1 MASSESEEDS
11 EVSGRGEESRD
22 VDGGV
27 EVADA
32 GEQGRI
38 VGASSSSERSIR
50 LRLSLMGF
58 VGEGGGTTALVVTAV
73 EAYLLITLVGGVSS
87 GSVLTGEDGL
97 STGVERGVA
106 LVATLPIV
114 AETVAASSTKRE
126 RLTLGSSGTEAL
138 PFEAELAKVWFALA
152 KFLVI
157 AELDFT
163 IEVPL
168 IPV

>member
-1 MASSESEEDS
+1 MASSGSEEDS
-11 EVSGRGEESRD
+11 EVSVRGEEGRD

-58 VGEGGGTTALVVTAV
+58 AGGRSGIALVLEAV
-73 EAYLLITLVGGVSS
+73 EAYLLTTLVGGVSS
-87 GSVLTGEDGL
+87 GSVSPAEDGL
-97 STGVERGVA
+97 STSVERGVA
-106 LVATLPIV
+106 LVVTLPLV
-114 AETVAASSTKRE
+114 AGTVAASSIKRE
-126 RLTLGSSGTEAL
+126 RLTLDSSGTEAL
-138 PFEAELAKVWFALA
+138 PFKAELAKAWFALA
-152 KFLVI
+152 KGLVI

-163 IEVPL
+163 IEVLP